1 MVKSWNLSHTI
12 IVTWSKKCKQNQ
24 IKSRNRVFAMSKALL
39 KLEVNNCVWGNG
51 GCKKAV
57 LNVGGDF
64 PVISCTPALGEA
76 PATRNCCSSLYR
88 ALTALISQELPRLR
102 TCQHPAQQAAAGW
115 LPQWPTALLL
125 LRLPWWSPWAS
136 CLAHHVV
143 AARYL
148 TCKAQSELKCLQ
160 IFFLTMLALTH
171 PCTGLQCLNNITKD
185 WDRNSSPLAQILWSK
200 IPMSPFKQPS
210 DRLRG

>member
-1 MVKSWNLSHTI
+1 MDGFNFKSVSKGMVKSWNLSHTI

-115 LPQWPTALLL
+115 LPQ
-125 LRLPWWSPWAS
+125 
-136 CLAHHVV
+136 
-143 AARYL
+143 
-148 TCKAQSELKCLQ
+148 
-160 IFFLTMLALTH
+160 
-171 PCTGLQCLNNITKD
+171 
-185 WDRNSSPLAQILWSK
+185 
-200 IPMSPFKQPS
+200 
-210 DRLRG
+210 